1 MFKQID
7 HVAMS
12 VKDMEK
18 AVAFYRDVI
27 GMEKV
32 YDRVF
37 EKPMARLL
45 GIPRAHVRIVHMK
58 LGGFFLELFHYRYP
72 EGREPAPDRQQ
83 SDLGLTHIGFMVEDF
98 QGTFRHLKEH
108 GVTFM
113 GEPVQFRPG
122 VYVAYFHGVE
132 HEVCEI
138 REIEPIEK
146 DEDIRNRSQN
156 RDKGVA

>member
-1 MFKQID
+1 MFKRMD

-12 VKDMEK
+12 VKEMEK

-32 YDRVF
+32 YDREF
-37 EKPMARLL
+37 EKPMAQLL
-45 GIPRAHVRIVHMK
+45 GIPRAHVRIVHME
-58 LGGFFLELFHYRYP
+58 LGGFFLELFHYTYP
-72 EGREPAPDRQQ
+72 EGREPAQGKLQ

-98 QGTFRHLKEH
+98 QGTCRHLKEH

-113 GEPVQFRPG
+113 GEPMEFRPG
-122 VYVAYFHGVE
+122 VHVAYFHGVE

-138 REIEPIEK
+138 REIKPMEEGNAL
-146 DEDIRNRSQN
+146 RNRSQKE
-156 RDKGVA
+156 DKGAV